1 MSRWQITINSD
12 AARKRACEW
21 ASKAPDG
28 YRVTVQEP
36 KRSTDQN
43 ARFWAMLSQLSTQL
57 AWHGQRLSP
66 EDWKLVMMAGLN
78 QEMRIVPNIQGNG
91 FVTLGRSSSKLSKSE
106 MTELMDLIEAFATEH
121 DVDLLDQN
129 ERSAA

>member
-1 MSRWQITINSD
+1 MSRWQITISSD

-21 ASKAPDG
+21 VSKAPDG

-43 ARFWAMLSQLSTQL
+43 SRFWAMLSQLSTQL

-66 EDWKLVMMAGLN
+66 EDWKIVMMAGLN
-78 QEMRIVPNIQGNG
+78 QEMRLVPNIEGTG

-106 MTELMDLIEAFATEH
+106 MTELMDLIEAFAAQH
-121 DVDLLDQN
+121 DVDLLGQ
-129 ERSAA
+129 EQAA